1 MEPSKDPLPV
11 FPTIVGS
18 GRSGTTLL
26 RSMLNA
32 HPELSIPRE
41 SHFLV
46 DLASTDGRLVAN
58 DDLDVPALVDRL
70 GSNPWFQAWD
80 LDLAEVE
87 AQLGKTAPADL
98 ASAVRVVYSTY
109 AHAHGK
115 TRYGD
120 KTPSYVMHMP
130 TILGLLPEARFV
142 HLIRDGRD
150 VALSFLDA
158 SFGPDTV
165 EEAALHWKQRVR
177 RGRSAGRQLGPG
189 RYLEVFYEDLVT
201 RPEDAL
207 GAICAF
213 LDLPYHPQ
221 MLRYRELLDDFIPTV
236 DALPSHHE
244 NLAKA
249 PRVTRSWQQEM
260 SGHQV
265 ARFELLGGGEL
276 RRANYQLS
284 GVRPTPADVYHAA
297 GTYTAWQTRRFKK
310 KLGAAS

>member
-1 MEPSKDPLPV
+1 MEPSKDPLAV

-46 DLASTDGRLVAN
+46 DLAGDGKLV
-58 DDLDVPALVDRL
+58 DDQRLDVPALVDRL
-70 GSNPWFQAWD
+70 GSNAWFQAWD

-87 AQLGKTAPADL
+87 ARLGKAAPEDVA
-98 ASAVRVVYSTY
+98 AAVRVVYSTY

-177 RGRSAGRQLGPG
+177 RGRVAGRLLGPG
-189 RYLEVFYEDLVT
+189 RYLE
-201 RPEDAL
+201 
-207 GAICAF
+207 
-213 LDLPYHPQ
+213 
-221 MLRYRELLDDFIPTV
+221 
-236 DALPSHHE
+236 
-244 NLAKA
+244 
-249 PRVTRSWQQEM
+249 
-260 SGHQV
+260 
-265 ARFELLGGGEL
+265 
-276 RRANYQLS
+276 
-284 GVRPTPADVYHAA
+284 
-297 GTYTAWQTRRFKK
+297 
-310 KLGAAS
+310 

>member
-1 MEPSKDPLPV
+1 
-11 FPTIVGS
+11 
-18 GRSGTTLL
+18 
-26 RSMLNA
+26 MLNA

-46 DLASTDGRLVAN
+46 DLAGDGKLVGN
-58 DDLDVPALVDRL
+58 GGLDVPALVDLL
-70 GSNPWFQAWD
+70 GSNAWFQAWD
-80 LDLAEVE
+80 LDLTEVE
-87 AQLGKTAPADL
+87 AQLGKTAPADV

-130 TILGLLPEARFV
+130 TILGLLPEARFI

-165 EEAALHWKQRVR
+165 EEAALHWKQRVQ

-189 RYLEVFYEDLVT
+189 RYLEVFYEDLVAG
-201 RPEDAL
+201 PEDAL
-207 GAICAF
+207 GAICVF

-221 MLRYRELLDDFIPTV
+221 MLRYRELLDDFIASP
-236 DALPSHHE
+236 DALPSHHQ
-244 NLAKA
+244 NLARS
-249 PRVTRSWQQEM
+249 PQVTRTWREEM
-260 SGHQV
+260 TSNQV
-265 ARFELLGGGEL
+265 ARFELLAGREL
-276 RRANYQLS
+276 RRANYQPS
-284 GVRPTPADVYHAA
+284 GVRPSPADLYHAA
-297 GTYTAWQTRRFKK
+297 AAYTAWQSRRVKK
-310 KLGAAS
+310 KVGLA